1 MNSGALGTSGMA
13 NIKDNFGIY
22 QIDSGRFYIDKDIF
36 TSVNIPDKFILTDA
50 ESGEIVDEFKKY
62 SLSLPFGSHK
72 IYVSNIVK
80 QLGKGNHRF
89 LVEKVMIYFS
99 PKIRG
104 NGFLGGIDR
113 ATMEDVLN
121 FLKNKGYLSYD
132 NIDKIIAGIY
142 VKDLDIKIDRALPK
156 DSKEHIE
163 EYYKSLKDRFNG
175 NPDNYRHFQNKNKE
189 GHGIVVNNRNTS
201 TTQKP
206 FFKFYDKTLELKTT
220 KNKEFY
226 DSIDESIKEILNS
239 IFLWRFEYQLKD
251 KRHFEY
257 YGLSNRFED
266 ILAIPQTKWAYISK
280 SILNIAFQ
288 RKRRVVDTTKLKI
301 MDRVQIN
308 LISCLIAKD
317 LSDGAIEMLYMKAG
331 RNKSERYRAKKLFEK
346 IISVVNH
353 NDNDVKEGIAIVERI
368 SKFDKIIGL
377 T

>member
-1 MNSGALGTSGMA
+1 MRKKNNSRSTLLDRYQQLI
-13 NIKDNFGIY
+13 NISCDLASEL
-22 QIDSGRFYIDKDIF
+22 DL
-36 TSVNIPDKFILTDA
+36 NILLSK
-50 ESGEIVDEFKKY
+50 IVDAACR
-62 SLSLPFGSHK
+62 
-72 IYVSNIVK
+72 VSDAQEASILMYDPNK
-80 QLGKGNHRF
+80 NTLYFQAATNLDSQLKRG
-89 LVEKVMIYFS
+89 LAVPIEKS
-99 PKIRG
+99 
-104 NGFLGGIDR
+104 
-113 ATMEDVLN
+113 
-121 FLKNKGYLSYD
+121 
-132 NIDKIIAGIY
+132 IAGW
-142 VKDLDIKIDRALPK
+142 
-156 DSKEHIE
+156 
-163 EYYKSLKDRFNG
+163 
-175 NPDNYRHFQNKNKE
+175 
-189 GHGIVVNNRNTS
+189 IVTN
-201 TTQKP
+201 QKP
-206 FFKFYDKTLELKTT
+206 VIVD
-220 KNKEFY
+220 NP
-226 DSIDESIKEILNS
+226 
-239 IFLWRFEYQLKD
+239 QKD

-301 MDRVQIN
+301 IDRVQIN